1 MGLVVLRIELES
13 AGKFC
18 IAMLPVPNFHVCLRQ
33 LIVGLGKAS
42 INLGSITELNDGFT
56 VLALTV
62 VALPAFQIFLLSDI
76 RIARASGEHR
86 GHTAEQDKNTNQRRM
101 LHYKISQRRQTRHI
115 SANFV
120 DRLKYCTKSLLES
133 YSRHLVPEL
142 SGRRSRREISA
153 RNIIVN

>member
-62 VALPAFQIFLLSDI
+62 VALPAFQVFLLSDI
-76 RIARASGEHR
+76 GIARASGDHR
-86 GHTAEQDKNTNQRRM
+86 VHTA
-101 LHYKISQRRQTRHI
+101 
-115 SANFV
+115 
-120 DRLKYCTKSLLES
+120 
-133 YSRHLVPEL
+133 
-142 SGRRSRREISA
+142 A
-153 RNIIVN
+153 RDTYET

>member
-13 AGKFC
+13 AGKFG

-42 INLGSITELNDGFT
+42 INLGSITELNDGFA
-56 VLALTV
+56 VLAFTV

-86 GHTAEQDKNTNQRRM
+86 GHTAEQDKNTN
-101 LHYKISQRRQTRHI
+101 
-115 SANFV
+115 
-120 DRLKYCTKSLLES
+120 
-133 YSRHLVPEL
+133 
-142 SGRRSRREISA
+142 
-153 RNIIVN
+153 